1 MVVLGRSKSVAVI
14 LWISFFTLRA
24 CGQYFLHKS
33 FTMTRPCLPTRWH
46 VSMSFAGTSI
56 PTFSKILEKV
66 SSNSL
71 AGTLWGVPATS
82 THSHLEYWALARHC
96 LSMLTRRSD
105 NSSLMY
111 LDRASSPSSFFTH
124 SFNSLTS
131 SRHVE
136 LIRFSPGD
144 SLKILLVLVLKV
156 CWVILLIVLPWL
168 KTANKL
174 EYKVK
179 G

>member
-14 LWISFFTLRA
+14 LWISFFTLRV
-24 CGQYFLHKS
+24 CGQSFLHKN

-46 VSMSFAGTSI
+46 ASMSFAGTSI
-56 PTFSKILEKV
+56 PVLEKV
-66 SSNSL
+66 SSKSL

-82 THSHLEYWALARHC
+82 THSRLEHCALAQHC

-144 SLKILLVLVLKV
+144 SLKILLVLVL
-156 CWVILLIVLPWL
+156 
-168 KTANKL
+168 
-174 EYKVK
+174 
-179 G
+179 